1 MTDCGGAATESG
13 QIWRRVR
20 RVLYLAVPSAG
31 EALLGMMVGLVNTY
45 LVGHLGAA
53 SLAAVGLG
61 FQWMLAAM
69 VLFGAVG
76 TGATALI
83 ARMVGG
89 GDWRTANRVLV
100 QALVVAFGAGM
111 ISMALLVGFARPA
124 MVLIGAEGEALTQ
137 GITYL
142 RIVSSVYAFS
152 AVMFIGN
159 ACMRGAGDTRTPLL
173 VMAVVN
179 VINVAVAWALVNGSG
194 GLPALGVAGA
204 ALGAMAGR
212 LVGGFLVFG
221 LLLKGRAGLKLRW
234 GGGLDSGLVRRMLKV
249 GLPASLEQ
257 LVFRFG
263 MLAYIRVVSALGTVA
278 FAAHQIALNG
288 ESLSFMPGFGFAV
301 AATTLVGQG
310 LGARDGDRAERDAHT
325 AFAIAAGFMSLMGVC
340 FVFFAPAII
349 GLFTDEAEVIA
360 LGVTP
365 LRLIGVVQPFLAA
378 MMVYAGALRGAGE
391 TLTPM
396 LINGGSIW
404 ILRVPLCLL
413 VTRVFG
419 WGLTG
424 VWIVMALDLSVRGT
438 FLFAQFRMGRWKSV
452 QV

>member
-1 MTDCGGAATESG
+1 VTDCGGAPPG
-13 QIWRRVR
+13 QVWTRVR

-69 VLFGAVG
+69 VLFSAVG

-83 ARMVGG
+83 ARMVGA
-89 GDWRTANRVLV
+89 GDWRTANRVLA
-100 QALVVAFGAGM
+100 QALVVAFAAGM
-111 ISMALLVGFARPA
+111 ISMVLLVGFARPA
-124 MVLIGAEGEALTQ
+124 MELMGAEGEALTQ

-179 VINVAVAWALVNGSG
+179 VINVVVAWALVNGVA

-204 ALGAMAGR
+204 ALGATSGR
-212 LVGGFLVFG
+212 LIGGFLVVG
-221 LLLKGRAGLKLRW
+221 LLLGGRAGLKLRW
-234 GGGLDSGLVRRMLKV
+234 GGGLDPRLVRRMLKV
-249 GLPASLEQ
+249 GFPAGLEQ

-263 MLAYIRVVSALGTVA
+263 MLAYVRVVSARGTVA

-310 LGARDGDRAERDAHT
+310 LGARDADRAERDAHI

-340 FVFFAPAII
+340 FYFFAPAII
-349 GLFTDEAEVIA
+349 GLFTDESEVIA

-365 LRLIGVVQPFLAA
+365 LRLIGLVQPFLAA

-396 LINGGSIW
+396 LINGGAIW

-419 WGLTG
+419 WGLNG
-424 VWIVMALDLSVRGT
+424 VWMVMALDLTIRGT
-438 FLFAQFRMGRWKSV
+438 FLFTQFRMGKWKSV